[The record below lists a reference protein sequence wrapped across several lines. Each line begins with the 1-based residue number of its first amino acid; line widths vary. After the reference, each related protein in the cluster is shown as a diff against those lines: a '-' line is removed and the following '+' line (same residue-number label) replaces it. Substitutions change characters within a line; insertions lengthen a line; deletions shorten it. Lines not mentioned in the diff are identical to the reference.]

1 MSFYDKPFAF
11 QAMAK
16 PIGPACNL
24 NCTYCYYLEKQKLY
38 KDSGSFRMSEELL
51 EKFIKQYIWVQQ
63 VNTIQFVWQGGEP
76 TLLGLDYFKLVVALQ
91 KKYADGKK
99 IENAFQTNGT
109 LLDDEWCAFFK
120 KHNFLVGISIDGPKH
135 VHDTFRPYRNGT
147 PTFDHVMR
155 GVLLLQ
161 KHQVEFNTLTVIHRY
176 NAKYGVEIYNFLK
189 FIGSGFLQF
198 IPIVERRKK
207 IEDPTTLDLVGPED
221 PDALVTDWSVRP
233 DEFGN
238 FLIAVFNEWVKRDV
252 GKVYV
257 LQFDS
262 ALANWVGEPAG
273 ICIFSKTCGEAVV
286 VEHNGDVYSCD
297 HYVYPEYKL
306 GNIKDQTLFGL
317 VQLEKQQKFG
327 QNKLSGLPQQCI
339 KCEYRFACYGECPKH
354 RFLHATDGE
363 PGLNYLCSGY
373 KKFFAHVDPYM
384 QFMEDE
390 LKANRPPSNVMN
402 WARKYRQN

>member
-176 NAKYGVEIYNFLK
+176 NAKYAVEIYNFLK

-262 ALANWVGEPAG
+262 ALANWVGEPSG

-339 KCEYRFACYGECPKH
+339 KCEYRFACHGECPKH
-354 RFLHATDGE
+354 RFLQTADGE

>member
-176 NAKYGVEIYNFLK
+176 NAKYAVEIYNFLK

-262 ALANWVGEPAG
+262 ALANWVGEAPG

-339 KCEYRFACYGECPKH
+339 KCEYRFACHGECPKH

>member
-339 KCEYRFACYGECPKH
+339 KCEYRFACHGECPKH
-354 RFLHATDGE
+354 RFLQTADGE

>member
-176 NAKYGVEIYNFLK
+176 NAKYAVEIYNFLK
-189 FIGSGFLQF
+189 FIGGGFLQF

-339 KCEYRFACYGECPKH
+339 KCEYRFACHGECPKH
-354 RFLHATDGE
+354 RFLQTADGE

>member
-317 VQLEKQQKFG
+317 VQSEKQQKFG

-339 KCEYRFACYGECPKH
+339 KCEYRFACHGECPKH
-354 RFLHATDGE
+354 RFLQTADGE

>member
-1 MSFYDKPFAF
+1 MVKPVLLCLPKISDKSP
-11 QAMAK
+11 
-16 PIGPACNL
+16 
-24 NCTYCYYLEKQKLY
+24 
-38 KDSGSFRMSEELL
+38 
-51 EKFIKQYIWVQQ
+51 
-63 VNTIQFVWQGGEP
+63 
-76 TLLGLDYFKLVVALQ
+76 
-91 KKYADGKK
+91 KYA
-99 IENAFQTNGT
+99 
-109 LLDDEWCAFFK
+109 
-120 KHNFLVGISIDGPKH
+120 
-135 VHDTFRPYRNGT
+135 
-147 PTFDHVMR
+147 
-155 GVLLLQ
+155 
-161 KHQVEFNTLTVIHRY
+161 
-176 NAKYGVEIYNFLK
+176 VEIYNFLK

-339 KCEYRFACYGECPKH
+339 KCEYRFACHGECPKH

>member
-109 LLDDEWCAFFK
+109 LLDDEWCAFFN

-135 VHDTFRPYRNGT
+135 VHDAHRSYRNGA
-147 PTFDHVMR
+147 PSFDNVMR
-155 GVLLLQ
+155 GVFLLQ
-161 KHQVEFNTLTVIHRY
+161 KHKVEFNILTVIHRH
-176 NAKYGVEIYNFLK
+176 NVQFALEIYNFLK

-207 IEDPTTLDLVGPED
+207 IADPATLDLVGPDD
-221 PDALVTDWSVRP
+221 PDAYVTDWSVRP

-238 FLIAVFNEWVKRDV
+238 FLITVFNEWVKRDV
-252 GKVYV
+252 GKVFV

-262 ALANWVGEPAG
+262 ALANWVGEAPG

-306 GNIKDQTLFGL
+306 GNIKDQTLFSL
-317 VQLEKQQKFG
+317 LRSEKQQEFG
-327 QNKLSGLPQQCI
+327 QNKLTGLPQQCI
-339 KCEYRFACYGECPKH
+339 KCTYRFACHGECPKH
-354 RFLHATDGE
+354 RFLKSFDGE
-363 PGLNYLCSGY
+363 PGLNYLCGGY
-373 KKFFAHVDPYM
+373 KKFFAHVNP
-384 QFMEDE
+384 FMNFMKEE
-390 LKANRPPSNVMN
+390 LRASRPPSNVMQ
-402 WARKYRQN
+402 WAQKFRKN

>member
-91 KKYADGKK
+91 KKYAEGKK

-135 VHDTFRPYRNGT
+135 VHDAFRPYRNGT
-147 PTFDHVMR
+147 PSFDHVMR

-161 KHQVEFNTLTVIHRY
+161 KHRVEFNTLTVIHRY
-176 NAKYGVEIYNFLK
+176 NVKYAVEIYNFLK

-207 IEDPTTLDLVGPED
+207 IENPTTLDLVGPED

-252 GKVYV
+252 GKVFV

-317 VQLEKQQKFG
+317 VRSEKQQEFG
-327 QNKLSGLPQQCI
+327 QNKLAGLPRQCI
-339 KCEYRFACYGECPKH
+339 KCEYRFACHGECPKH
-354 RFLHATDGE
+354 RFLQTPDGE

-390 LKANRPPSNVMN
+390 LKANRPPSNVMS
-402 WARKYRQN
+402 WAQKYRKN

>member
-176 NAKYGVEIYNFLK
+176 NAKYAVEIYNFLK

-339 KCEYRFACYGECPKH
+339 KCEYRFACHGECPKH

>member
-176 NAKYGVEIYNFLK
+176 NAKYAVEIYNFLK

-339 KCEYRFACYGECPKH
+339 KCEYRFACHGECPKH
-354 RFLHATDGE
+354 RFLQTADGE

>member
-161 KHQVEFNTLTVIHRY
+161 KHQVEFNTLTVIHRH
-176 NAKYGVEIYNFLK
+176 NVKFAVEIYNFLK

-252 GKVYV
+252 GKVFV

-262 ALANWVGEPAG
+262 ALANWVGEAPG

-317 VQLEKQQKFG
+317 VGSEKQQEFG
-327 QNKLSGLPQQCI
+327 RNKLAGLPQQCI
-339 KCEYRFACYGECPKH
+339 KCEYRFACHGECPKH